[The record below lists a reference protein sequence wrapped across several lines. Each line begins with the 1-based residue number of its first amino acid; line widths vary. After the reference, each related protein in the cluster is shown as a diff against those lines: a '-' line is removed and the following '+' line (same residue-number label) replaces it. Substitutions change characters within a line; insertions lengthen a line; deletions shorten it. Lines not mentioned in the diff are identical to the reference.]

1 MKGKPFVTA
10 RVLKIVIPV
19 LLVAAGAVGAWK
31 IIESRPEI
39 QTEAVAPVIPTVRT
53 VVVKP
58 ESLRL
63 SVQSQGTVSAR
74 TVTDL
79 IPQVSGRVIYVS
91 SSMVAGGFF
100 AKDEVLLR
108 LEQKDYELALINAR
122 SAVAQAELR
131 LQQEAAEAEVA
142 AAEWEKL
149 GNEEEATPLVLRKPQ
164 VVQASASVEAA
175 RAMLEQAALDLERT
189 EIKAPFDGRV
199 RRESVDV
206 GQFVSRGS
214 PLAQLY
220 SIDVAEVRLPLSS
233 DELAYV
239 DLPLEYRN
247 ENGPEAE
254 GPAVLL
260 RSDWAGEEYTWRG
273 RIARTEGEID
283 EATRMLY
290 VVAEVRDPYARGAD
304 AKRPP
309 LAVGMFV
316 RAEILGK
323 RLSDAIVLPRSAV
336 RNSDTVYVVDSDERL
351 RIRGVDVFKRER
363 ERVILRSGLAG
374 GEKVCISPMEAVV
387 DGMAVQV
394 SREEDRP

>member
-10 RVLKIVIPV
+10 RILKIFIPV

-39 QTEAVAPVIPTVRT
+39 QTEAVAPVIPMVRT

-91 SSMVAGGFF
+91 PSMVAGGFF

-131 LQQEAAEAEVA
+131 LQQETAEAEVA

-149 GNEEEATPLVLRKPQ
+149 GNKKEATPLVLRKPQ

-220 SIDVAEVRLPLSS
+220 SIDIAEVRLPLSS

-247 ENGPEAE
+247 ENGQEVE
-254 GPAVLL
+254 GPAVML

-323 RLSDAIVLPRSAV
+323 RLSGAIVLPRSAV
-336 RNSDTVYVVDSDERL
+336 RNSNTVYVVDSDERL

-363 ERVILRSGLAG
+363 ERVILRSGLVE
-374 GEKVCISPMEAVV
+374 GERVCISPMEAVV
-387 DGMAVQV
+387 DGMAVRV